1 MTLKRLV
8 GLAAVALTV
17 TACSG
22 GDPAVLD
29 WDLTESHT
37 IEGIGRADDGEG
49 GGGFDSVESV
59 RITLP
64 DGSVFE
70 ATDDVAGITFLATD
84 GELSH
89 LDIAFEPETAEDTY
103 TRILGFINEWELT
116 LHPRVDS
123 WWAQAQGVTGPEA
136 AEVDTSEIFAAR
148 PGDFDDVRLA
158 PGGPFID
165 ASIAYSFNDDRPF
178 AVNFGFTW

>member
-1 MTLKRLV
+1 MSEMDAIRDAV
-8 GLAAVALTV
+8 LAGAG
-17 TACSG
+17 CFG
-22 GDPAVLD
+22 GDAAVLD

-70 ATDDVAGITFLATD
+70 APDDVESIGFLATD

-103 TRILGFINEWELT
+103 ARALALIEEWGLSV
-116 LHPRVDS
+116 HPRVDS

-158 PGGPFID
+158 PGGPVVEVRIL
-165 ASIAYSFNDDRPF
+165 YSFNDDRPF
-178 AVNFGFTW
+178 AVNFGLYW